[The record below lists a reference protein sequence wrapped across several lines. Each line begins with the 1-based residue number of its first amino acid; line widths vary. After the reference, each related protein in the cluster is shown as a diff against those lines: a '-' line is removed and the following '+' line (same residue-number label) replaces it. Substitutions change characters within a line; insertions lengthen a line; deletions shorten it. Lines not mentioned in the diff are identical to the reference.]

1 MNRFRSLCVLCL
13 LATTLL
19 SACAHPQPP
28 KDTVFQASTINAL
41 MEGVYDGE
49 TTFGELRKYGDTG
62 LGTFNALD
70 GEMIALHSRFFQVKS
85 DGTAYPVEDSSRT
98 PFAIMTFFDPDR
110 AFSLEEPLSYKELE
124 ERLDRTLPTRNFC
137 YAFRITGSFAMVRT
151 RSVPRQTPPYPRL
164 VEVVK
169 TQPSFD
175 LQNVRGTLIGFRF
188 PEYLRGVNV
197 PGYHFHFLTEDAG
210 RGGHVLDCRLDRV
223 KVEIDDLYRFNMAL
237 PTDSGFQRTN
247 LTGTSAADVQKV
259 EK

>member
-1 MNRFRSLCVLCL
+1 MSCFRSLFALCL
-13 LATTLL
+13 LTTALV
-19 SACAHPQPP
+19 SACAHSTPR
-28 KDTVFQASTINAL
+28 KDTVFQASTISAL

-49 TTFGELRKYGDTG
+49 TTFGELRKHGDTG
-62 LGTFNALD
+62 IGTFNGLD
-70 GEMIALHSRFFQVKS
+70 GEMIAVNSRFFQVKS
-85 DGTAYPVEDSSRT
+85 DGKAYPVEDSSRT
-98 PFAIMTFFDPDR
+98 PFAVMTFFHPDR
-110 AFSLEEPLSYKELE
+110 TFSLDQPLSYKELE
-124 ERLDRTLPTRNFC
+124 ARLDQALPTQNFG
-137 YAFRITGSFAMVRT
+137 YALRITGSFAMVRT

-197 PGYHFHFLTEDAG
+197 PGYHFHFLTEDTG
-210 RGGHVLDCRLDRV
+210 QGGHVLDCRLNRV
-223 KVEIDDLYRFNMAL
+223 KVEIDDLYEFNMVL
-237 PTDSGFQRTN
+237 PTDSRFQQTN